1 MLLKRRLRK
10 LYISAR
16 NLRLTGHKGGKSM
29 LLQCWQCN
37 LHQQAKNNTDK
48 IPSVFSGVMYCS
60 YTPFQLCCRPSSQT
74 FNEEKQN
81 RVDITSRALLRSS
94 FNSCTFFTLSS
105 TFFICFFSVSL
116 RLICNKTHFSERQ
129 RSSVLSRSHST
140 QHPSIIL
147 PEYTGLEHKE
157 IVYFSHI
164 YRDLSGFTDIFQT

>member
-37 LHQQAKNNTDK
+37 LHQQAKYNTDK

-60 YTPFQLCCRPSSQT
+60 YTPFQLRCRPSSQT

-94 FNSCTFFTLSS
+94 FNSCTFFTLSY
-105 TFFICFFSVSL
+105 TFFICFFFLSL
-116 RLICNKTHFSERQ
+116 SDSYATKHIS
-129 RSSVLSRSHST
+129 LSGRDHLSCHAPTPLSI
-140 QHPSIIL
+140 HPSSYLNTLDWNTRKLFIL
-147 PEYTGLEHKE
+147 VTFIE
-157 IVYFSHI
+157 I
-164 YRDLSGFTDIFQT
+164 